1 MDFSGDAL
9 DQLPTDSNEPL
20 AHMDLGLA
28 QKVFKKSRRTPAPA
42 APAGPAGIQP
52 IANSLASHSS
62 QHSFAPPV
70 SLEIVQQQHADGTT
84 YAAAGLMH
92 NVKLTVIA
100 TALFLLLSHPK
111 VDELIR
117 KFKLDAFTSYAVKG
131 TLFAILFF
139 LLKAK
144 FC

>member
-28 QKVFKKSRRTPAPA
+28 QKVFKKSRRSAQPAQGVQPL
-42 APAGPAGIQP
+42 QP
-52 IANSLASHSS
+52 IPLPNA
-62 QHSFAPPV
+62 SFAPPV

-117 KFKLDAFTSYAVKG
+117 KFKFDAFTSYAVKG